1 MNAQDTAQFLQHVL
15 LMCMPRGIWHTL
27 DATAEF
33 SPTVLQSS
41 GLNAFELE
49 TLILQQETHFSL
61 SFGQATDLFEVAQA
75 KICPLHLPLPYL
87 SPTIPHQPHIGFW
100 LLAT

>member
-15 LMCMPRGIWHTL
+15 LCMPRGIWHAL

-49 TLILQQETHFSL
+49 TLLLSAAILQKRGEETCFSL
-61 SFGQATDLFEVAQA
+61 RVMEHLQATFPAA
-75 KICPLHLPLPYL
+75 TPLHIQRHRLIRGNPNTTF
-87 SPTIPHQPHIGFW
+87 S
-100 LLAT
+100 A